1 MPDPLLVL
9 PDPILVLI
17 QYLRARP
24 EITALVPAAS
34 IVTALPTNP
43 VGQYVLLTWAGG
55 QGIWPA
61 VDDAAIQIDTMYGD
75 KAACSLLMRT
85 VRAAVWAIRNDTVAA
100 GSLGSAIE
108 ELPPQW
114 LPDTVP
120 VIPIS
125 RFMARFRVLIFP

>member
-85 VRAAVWAIRNDTVAA
+85 VRAAVWAEIFLLQKEKGHDPYPYIDY
-100 GSLGSAIE
+100 GSD
-108 ELPPQW
+108 P
-114 LPDTVP
+114 
-120 VIPIS
+120 
-125 RFMARFRVLIFP
+125 